1 MDGIDIRKVVYDE
14 KAIKQKVEE
23 LGNLITKDFKGKDTV
38 VIGVLKGSMYF
49 FTDLTRAID
58 LPIETDM
65 IAFGNDPDN
74 NSGTGIVKIFNDVTV
89 DIRGKHVILIE
100 DVIRTGLTTAYL
112 ISNLEKH
119 EPADITVCTML
130 FNPERLLLPMPIGY
144 IGFNI
149 KDEWLVGYGLD
160 VNEIGRNIPYI
171 AELKNKPQKQ

>member
-1 MDGIDIRKVVYDE
+1 MDGIEIKKIVYDE
-14 KAIKQKVEE
+14 NTIKQKIDE
-23 LGNLITKDFKGKDTV
+23 LGAAITNDFRGKETV
-38 VIGVLKGSMYF
+38 VIGVLKGSVYF

-74 NSGTGIVKIFNDVTV
+74 TSGSGIVKIIKDVTL

-112 ISNLEKH
+112 IQNLEKH
-119 EPADITVCTML
+119 EPADITVCTL
-130 FNPERLLLPMPIGY
+130 LLNPERLLLPMPIGY
-144 IGFNI
+144 TGFNI

-160 VNEIGRNIPYI
+160 VNEVGRNIPYI
-171 AELKNKPQKQ
+171 AELKNKPQQH